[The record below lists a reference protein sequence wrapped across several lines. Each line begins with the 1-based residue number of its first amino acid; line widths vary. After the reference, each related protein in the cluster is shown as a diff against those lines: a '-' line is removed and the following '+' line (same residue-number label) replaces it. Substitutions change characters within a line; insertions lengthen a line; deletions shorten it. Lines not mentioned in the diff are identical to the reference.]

1 MVSLDV
7 LKFNAKKNVDD
18 NYFLYFNCWRDHT
31 IIFSNYYIPLRPQ
44 CNFFLEIS
52 IGVECGEEETNDGCH
67 YYSILCLKKK
77 RHDEGRIVLLNA
89 SMNSKTITK
98 MEVSFGIYA

>member
-1 MVSLDV
+1 ME
-7 LKFNAKKNVDD
+7 KKRPMIDA
-18 NYFLYFNCWRDHT
+18 
-31 IIFSNYYIPLRPQ
+31 IIIPL
-44 CNFFLEIS
+44 F
-52 IGVECGEEETNDGCH
+52 G
-67 YYSILCLKKK
+67 LKKK